1 MSPAAQLI
9 DQAKAKEQ
17 QAGAITLRLD
27 VIHEEMMGLAQRAAT
42 LRRERDQLLED
53 ARDAR
58 SLAREAR
65 AADRMLVRRQRL
77 GGEAR

>member
-17 QAGAITLRLD
+17 QAAVLAVRLD
-27 VIHEEMMGLAQRAAT
+27 VIQQELMTLAIRAKAI
-42 LRRERDQLLED
+42 RRERYQLLED

-65 AADRMLVRRQRL
+65 AADRMLGRRHRI